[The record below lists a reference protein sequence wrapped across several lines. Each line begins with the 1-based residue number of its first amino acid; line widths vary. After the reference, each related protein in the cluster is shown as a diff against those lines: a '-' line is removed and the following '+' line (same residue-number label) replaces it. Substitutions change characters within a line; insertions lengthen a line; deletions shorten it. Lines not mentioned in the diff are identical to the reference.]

1 VGIDLKEL
9 EKKYSKNKP
18 KFSFTELIKCL
29 ALILAGCALF
39 IFMPDEM
46 GIVGWILFA
55 ISAFFN
61 VVGVF
66 RLAAMAPETKGDT
79 YSGLAT
85 AIALIAAF
93 FIQFTGLLYL
103 YNSKGSGKGAAI
115 ATLAVCISLGLII
128 HVVDFEDEK
137 LQKKIKITSGVI
149 SFLLV
154 AAAIFLN
161 VRDDFST
168 ASIFVGTIL
177 LIEAIIAGKIAL

>member
-1 VGIDLKEL
+1 MGIDLKEL
-9 EKKYSKNKP
+9 EEKYSKNKP

-85 AIALIAAF
+85 AI
-93 FIQFTGLLYL
+93 
-103 YNSKGSGKGAAI
+103 
-115 ATLAVCISLGLII
+115 
-128 HVVDFEDEK
+128 
-137 LQKKIKITSGVI
+137 
-149 SFLLV
+149 
-154 AAAIFLN
+154 
-161 VRDDFST
+161 
-168 ASIFVGTIL
+168 
-177 LIEAIIAGKIAL
+177 

>member
-1 VGIDLKEL
+1 V
-9 EKKYSKNKP
+9 
-18 KFSFTELIKCL
+18 
-29 ALILAGCALF
+29 
-39 IFMPDEM
+39 
-46 GIVGWILFA
+46 
-55 ISAFFN
+55 
-61 VVGVF
+61 
-66 RLAAMAPETKGDT
+66 MAPETKGDT

-103 YNSKGSGKGAAI
+103 YNSKGSGKGVAI

-128 HVVDFEDEK
+128 HVVDFENEK
-137 LQKKIKITSGVI
+137 LQKKIKITSGVL

-177 LIEAIIAGKIAL
+177 LIEAIIAGKTAL

>member
-1 VGIDLKEL
+1 MGIDLKDL
-9 EKKYSKNKP
+9 EEKYSGSKP
-18 KFSFTELIKCL
+18 KFSFAELIKCL

-55 ISAFFN
+55 ISAFLN
-61 VVGVF
+61 IVGVF
-66 RLAAMAPETKGDT
+66 RLAAMAPETKGEVG
-79 YSGLAT
+79 SGPAT

-103 YNSKGSGKGAAI
+103 YNSKGSGKGAAL

-128 HVVDFEDEK
+128 HVVDFEDVK
-137 LQKKIKITSGVI
+137 LQKKIKISSGVI